1 MLKYLGVSRSGYHSW
16 LNRTPTDTEKRREYI
31 KTKIQ
36 DIYDESKQNYG
47 APKITRKL
55 RQNGEIISE
64 RTVELNKRQIKTPT
78 GKTVWSKRA
87 LEHIL
92 TNEKYIGT
100 SMVYKTYCGDYLHKR
115 RITNR
120 GELRKCYVP
129 EHHPAIIS
137 KEDFEK
143 VQAEIQRRS
152 NIVRLK
158 DGSVKRKT
166 SHYSM
171 KTKETRR

>member
-1 MLKYLGVSRSGYHSW
+1 M
-16 LNRTPTDTEKRREYI
+16 NRTPTDTEKRREYI

-92 TNEKYIGT
+92 Y
-100 SMVYKTYCGDYLHKR
+100 
-115 RITNR
+115 
-120 GELRKCYVP
+120 
-129 EHHPAIIS
+129 
-137 KEDFEK
+137 
-143 VQAEIQRRS
+143 
-152 NIVRLK
+152 
-158 DGSVKRKT
+158 
-166 SHYSM
+166 
-171 KTKETRR
+171 